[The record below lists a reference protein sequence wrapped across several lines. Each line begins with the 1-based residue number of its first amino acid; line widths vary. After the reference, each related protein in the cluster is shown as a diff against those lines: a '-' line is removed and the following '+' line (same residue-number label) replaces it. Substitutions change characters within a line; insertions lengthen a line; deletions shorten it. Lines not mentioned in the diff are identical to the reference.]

1 VAKRR
6 EDGGYEVRHRG
17 LLQAIVDV
25 GVLTCIICS
34 ETVPVVNEQK
44 IDLSSMS
51 LKVQRTTHD
60 VFSLRVPRNPEK
72 RGKD

>member
-1 VAKRR
+1 
-6 EDGGYEVRHRG
+6 
-17 LLQAIVDV
+17 
-25 GVLTCIICS
+25 
-34 ETVPVVNEQK
+34 VPVVNEQK